1 MTFVYEEEMKC
12 VCGGEARDLTYRTI
26 IFVKYYTEL
35 ESFGV
40 TDISF

>member
-1 MTFVYEEEMKC
+1 ML
-12 VCGGEARDLTYRTI
+12 GGRKAGDLTYRTI
-26 IFVKYYTEL
+26 IFVKTMHAYYTEL